1 MEARIRIDKNY
12 YEFLDLV
19 QDISKNSDSIQK
31 NLIKTI
37 YENYD
42 IYKVKHELDKK
53 IAFLDKLLL
62 NFSLSCFYSYQQ
74 LILSMIFL

>member
-1 MEARIRIDKNY
+1 MEAKIRIDTNY

-53 IAFLDKLLL
+53 IAFLDKLL
-62 NFSLSCFYSYQQ
+62 
-74 LILSMIFL
+74 IK